1 MSSIKTIVT
10 LALITALSIVSI
22 GCSDSSDPVAV
33 VVDPPV
39 VVVDTAPPAV
49 PAHLDALFAD
59 GLVTLSWDTNNTDAD
74 LAGFVLRRENYGE
87 ITTLV
92 ASPTIFQSYQDAPAV
107 GLNTYEIYS
116 VDQVGN
122 ESAIA
127 SIEYRVYGAHNDDN
141 YVEF

>member
-22 GCSDSSDPVAV
+22 GCSDSTDPVAV
-33 VVDPPV
+33 VADPPV

-49 PAHLDALFAD
+49 PANLDALFAD
-59 GLVTLSWDTNNTDAD
+59 GLVTLSWDANNTDAD
-74 LAGFVLRRENYGE
+74 LAGFVLRRDNYGE
-87 ITTLV
+87 ITSLV
-92 ASPTIFQSYQDAPAV
+92 GSPTIFQSYQDAPAV

-127 SIEYRVYGAHNDDN
+127 SIEYRVYGERNDDN
-141 YVEF
+141 YTEF